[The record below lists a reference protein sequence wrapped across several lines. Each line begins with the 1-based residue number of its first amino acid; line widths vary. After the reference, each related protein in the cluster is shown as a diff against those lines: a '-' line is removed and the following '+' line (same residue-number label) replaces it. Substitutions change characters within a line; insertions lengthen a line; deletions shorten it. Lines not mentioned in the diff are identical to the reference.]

1 MIYYGHSFGPLIF
14 MASSQLSAPEF
25 LNREMEACETE
36 NHLLWGWCTKLL
48 YKKIT
53 FPL

>member
-1 MIYYGHSFGPLIF
+1 MDFSR
-14 MASSQLSAPEF
+14 LSAAEF
-25 LNREMEACETE
+25 LNREMKTCEIQ
-36 NHLLWGWCTKLL
+36 NHLLCGWSGNLL

>member
-1 MIYYGHSFGPLIF
+1 MALQQPLFCYGF
-14 MASSQLSAPEF
+14 SQLSAPEF
-25 LNREMEACETE
+25 LNREMTVYETE
-36 NHLLWGWCTKLL
+36 NHLLCGWCGKLL